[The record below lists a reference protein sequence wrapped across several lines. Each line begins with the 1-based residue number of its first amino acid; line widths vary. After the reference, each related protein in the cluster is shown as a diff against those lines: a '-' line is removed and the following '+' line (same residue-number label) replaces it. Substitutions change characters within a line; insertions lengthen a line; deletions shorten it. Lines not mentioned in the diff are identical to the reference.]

1 MIPPTTAHFCPAGWL
16 SNTTVC
22 GVVRSAYGI
31 PGLIFGSGKS
41 AGDGGSGAWEKDAEG
56 LETRRTVDAGAIVLV
71 VVEGY
76 AVRIGAGKEV
86 N

>member
-1 MIPPTTAHFCPAGWL
+1 M
-16 SNTTVC
+16 
-22 GVVRSAYGI
+22 
-31 PGLIFGSGKS
+31 FGSGKS
-41 AGDGGSGAWEKDAEG
+41 AGDGRSGAWGKDAEG

>member
-1 MIPPTTAHFCPAGWL
+1 MFD
-16 SNTTVC
+16 
-22 GVVRSAYGI
+22 
-31 PGLIFGSGKS
+31 SGKS

>member
-1 MIPPTTAHFCPAGWL
+1 M
-16 SNTTVC
+16 
-22 GVVRSAYGI
+22 
-31 PGLIFGSGKS
+31 FGSRKS
-41 AGDGGSGAWEKDAEG
+41 AGGGGSDGWGKDAEG

-86 N
+86 NWERMNIGRL